1 MKTPRRPLVFQKAF
15 TLMEM
20 TIVLLVL
27 LALTRA
33 GFMVFS
39 RIGDWRAGRDAA
51 ETLRNVHIGQRMFLA
66 DNPTVLVTNITT
78 ALVIP
83 YLPNNALAMPT
94 VRALTGANLNIL
106 VNQTP
111 PIIDSGNGTFY
122 DPSSSRTDSLWDV
135 GE

>member
-1 MKTPRRPLVFQKAF
+1 MKVYRRPLAFQKAF

-27 LALTRA
+27 LALVRT
-33 GFMVFS
+33 GFMAFGQVDS
-39 RIGDWRAGRDAA
+39 WRAGRDAA
-51 ETLRNVHIGQRMFLA
+51 ETLRGVHIAQRMFLA
-66 DNPTVLVTNITT
+66 DNPTTPVANITT
-78 ALVIP
+78 ALLIP
-83 YLPNNALAMPT
+83 YLPNSATAMPT
-94 VRALTGANLNIL
+94 VRSLSGANLNIL
-106 VNQTP
+106 VNRTP

>member
-20 TIVLLVL
+20 TIVLLVML
-27 LALTRA
+27 VLIRMGL
-33 GFMVFS
+33 GVFS
-39 RIGDWRAGRDAA
+39 RVDEWRAGRDAS
-51 ETLRNVHIGQRMFLA
+51 ETLRNVHIAQRMFLA
-66 DNPTVLVTNITT
+66 DNPTVLVANITT

-83 YLPNNALAMPT
+83 YLPNSATAMPT

-111 PIIDSGNGTFY
+111 PIIDSGSGTFY
-122 DPSSSRTDSLWDV
+122 DPSASRTDSLWDV